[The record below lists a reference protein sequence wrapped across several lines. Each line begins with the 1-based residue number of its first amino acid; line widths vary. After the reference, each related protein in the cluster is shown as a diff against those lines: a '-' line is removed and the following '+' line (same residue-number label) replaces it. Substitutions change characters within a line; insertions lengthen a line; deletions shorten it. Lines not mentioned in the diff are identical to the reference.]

1 MSNFANVLGS
11 DYQSATQKDNM
22 ANEISAWNKILT
34 GALSLP
40 GVRVDRDS
48 FLEEQFK
55 TYYTPEQ
62 IAPIIAD
69 GPIGIIPMSILDKI
83 ASDCISY
90 HTTIATSTSFV
101 AGLPGGLAMIG
112 TIPADVAQFYF
123 HVFVIAQKLSYIYGY
138 PNLCDEDGNFSEDAT
153 HLLTVF
159 VGVMSGVAAAQKVLQ
174 ELAEQIQK
182 HLLRQLSR
190 YALTQSVIY
199 PLVTQTA
206 RMLGVQVTK
215 TSVSR
220 GVAKVVPVLGG
231 LVSGSLTYATYRIQA
246 KRLKKAL
253 RQTML
258 EAYENKDN
266 DQE

>member
-1 MSNFANVLGS
+1 
-11 DYQSATQKDNM
+11 M

-34 GALSLP
+34 SAMSLP
-40 GVRVDRDS
+40 GVKVNRAT

-62 IAPIIAD
+62 IAPIIEN

-90 HTTIATSTSFV
+90 HTNIASGTSFV

-123 HVFVIAQKLSYIYGY
+123 HVFVIAQKLSYVYGY
-138 PNLCDEDGNFSEDAT
+138 PDLCDKDGNFTEDAT
-153 HLLTVF
+153 HMLTVF

-174 ELAEQIQK
+174 EVAEQIQK

-206 RMLGVQVTK
+206 RMLGIQVTK
-215 TSVSR
+215 TSFSR
-220 GVAKVVPVLGG
+220 GVAKVVPVIGGIVSGG
-231 LVSGSLTYATYRIQA
+231 LTFATYRIQA

-253 RQTML
+253 RTSML
-258 EAYENKDN
+258 SAYDEEKGEEENEISEN
-266 DQE
+266 AE